1 MISAPGTGWVFSSRA
16 ITSSAG
22 GQLEQPSDV
31 NNSTSTGVA
40 PPHFVLD
47 AAADIWFKANAW
59 EESGV
64 PVRAIITANT
74 KDPNNASNKIRFFM
88 ILLD

>member
-1 MISAPGTGWVFSSRA
+1 
-16 ITSSAG
+16 
-22 GQLEQPSDV
+22 V

-40 PPHFVLD
+40 PFCFVFD
-47 AAADIWFKANAW
+47 AAADIRFEADAG

-74 KDPNNASNKIRFFM
+74 KDPNNARNKVRFFM